1 MVKNNVSKGNSCRAK
16 VLLFLHH
23 RGQRKFPCA
32 PPPPLGLAMFR
43 PFYLRLRRR
52 ENVMRVMRCCLSLQ
66 ISLYSDLVSFLHHS
80 AKVWAMILY
89 QGREDL
95 LFPHHF
101 TLPPS
106 LTFPQIYVL
115 ELYPNHPKNNRKGYN
130 LHMVAYYIC
139 PLIST
144 VIEGIHIFPV

>member
-1 MVKNNVSKGNSCRAK
+1 MPYKNLTISTSQRAEEIP
-16 VLLFLHH
+16 L
-23 RGQRKFPCA
+23 C
-32 PPPPLGLAMFR
+32 PPPLHSLGLAMFR

-52 ENVMRVMRCCLSLQ
+52 ENVMRCCLSLQ
-66 ISLYSDLVSFLHHS
+66 NNLCSDLVSFLHHS

-101 TLPPS
+101 TPPS
-106 LTFPQIYVL
+106 LTIPQIYVL

-130 LHMVAYYIC
+130 LHIVA
-139 PLIST
+139 
-144 VIEGIHIFPV
+144 